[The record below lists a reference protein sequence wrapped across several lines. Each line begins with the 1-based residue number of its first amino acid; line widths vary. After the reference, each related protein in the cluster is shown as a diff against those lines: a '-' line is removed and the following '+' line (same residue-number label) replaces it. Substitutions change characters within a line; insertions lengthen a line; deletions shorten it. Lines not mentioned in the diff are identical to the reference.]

1 VDYKILGT
9 TLPVLEVNL
18 LPQEWI
24 IAESG
29 ELSWM
34 TASIGLQSGVQIG
47 GQAGGLFGALTR
59 ALSGSTIFMTQYYAY
74 QQPGPVG

>member
-1 VDYKILGT
+1 MGT

-18 LPQEWI
+18 QPQQWI

-34 TASIGLQSGVQIG
+34 TASIGLFLAQLTGPGKVWLQSLPLPNLAHATSPYLPAAEVSG
-47 GQAGGLFGALTR
+47 GASIRLG
-59 ALSGSTIFMTQYYAY
+59 
-74 QQPGPVG
+74 